1 MEFSVKDNLWWGT
14 ELRLTSWLGYQ
25 SRHGPYGGVD
35 QIEPSDGRVSLI
47 FAPEGRGLEP
57 LRSEEMSLISW
68 FEKNESSISNAV
80 KTAIMEWCSPRSL
93 DRMTKFDFDDDFP
106 IIESDGDLRHN
117 IGLHSINIHQLDVD
131 GVPYVGYEFG
141 CEWEE
146 EHGLGVLM
154 HGTRV
159 VDVGFADTAILLW
172 IAEADA
178 EKVAMKRT

>member
-1 MEFSVKDNLWWGT
+1 MELSVKDNLWWGA

-47 FAPEGRGLEP
+47 FAPEGRGLEALTP
-57 LRSEEMSLISW
+57 EQTSLISW
-68 FEKNESSISNAV
+68 FEKNEPSISDAA
-80 KTAIMEWCSPRSL
+80 KTAIIEWCSPRSL
-93 DRMTKFDFDDDFP
+93 DRMTRFNFDDDFP
-106 IIESDGDLRHN
+106 IIESDGDLRRN

-141 CEWEE
+141 CEWED

-159 VDVGFADTAILLW
+159 VEVGFADTAVLLW